1 MNRYLR
7 ALCAV
12 ALLFPFLLSG
22 LTPARAAHEPA
33 AGAASIPLDRPLR
46 FERFSL
52 SDGLSQNSVLAMLQ
66 DRKGYL
72 WFGTQDGL
80 NRYDGYGF
88 TVFKHDPDNAD
99 SLSNNGVIS
108 LLEDKEGIL
117 WVGTWGGGLDRFD
130 PSSGRFT
137 RYQHDPKDEASLGAD
152 IVAALYE
159 DSVGRLWVGTI
170 GGGLDRLDR
179 ATGKFSHARNDPAN
193 PDSLSSD
200 AVSAILED
208 PSGALWV
215 GTGGF
220 SIPGAG
226 LNRFDPQTGK
236 AVRYR
241 SSPNDPATLSNDNI
255 AAIQRGADGTLW
267 IATGGY
273 ALPGAGLDRFDPQT
287 GKTARYQT
295 DPKVPASL
303 ASNDLLN
310 LSLDPAGI
318 LWIATY
324 GGGLDRLDTAHLE
337 SGFIHTR
344 SNPYNPESLSSDQVW
359 SLLRDRSGVIWIGT
373 VNGGLDKINP
383 QYQQFRLFRNDPA
396 NSASLGFNAVGPMM
410 EDREGRIWIGTY
422 GGGLDLFVPA
432 LGTFTHFP
440 VPGGSA
446 NTVMSIGQD
455 ARGTLWVGTLNGLAA
470 FDPASGKFAFS
481 THDPAAADSIR
492 DNNVSGVIEDGQHH
506 LWVATLAGLDV
517 YDRDTGKFTHI
528 AVDGLSPVVTLF
540 LDHEQKLWVGTW
552 GNGLFRLDPST
563 LHGAAVQVLERFQND
578 PQNPASISDNS
589 IWSMVEQPDGTLWLG
604 TSGGLNRYDPVARIF
619 RHYREKDGLAND
631 TALCILREDS
641 GTLWIST
648 NNGISRFDQ
657 PGGAPVVF
665 RTYQSSDGLQSNE
678 FDSGSCLMT
687 RSGELYFG
695 GVHGL
700 SAFLPA
706 DIQANGAPPP
716 LVITSFRIFNETY
729 PIDQSGGTPIRL
741 SYRQDFISFEFA
753 ALDFHAPQKNQYAY
767 KLEGFD
773 RDWVQAGNRH
783 YASYTNL
790 NGGTYTFRVKA
801 ANNDGVWN
809 ADGISIP
816 IQITPPFWASWWFL
830 GGAALLALTAIVAAV
845 VWRLDTVRDQNRRLE
860 RLVSERTLT
869 LRDTNQQLEVEV
881 EQRKRA
887 EEALSRRAA
896 EELRQSEARFR
907 AMFENAAVGIGL
919 MSLDRV
925 VLECNDAV
933 TQLFGYTP
941 AEFINRSSTE
951 MIHPEDRAL
960 DADLYAELIAG
971 ERRSYQVEKRYLHK
985 DGHYVWAKLILSA
998 VRGPDGQALYLLG
1011 MLVDI
1016 DEQKRIE
1023 QELSEQEANY
1033 RRLLEQ
1039 RVYERTLE
1047 LRKTNEQLQS
1057 EMDQRLRVEEAL
1069 ALKAAEEAVVAE
1081 RNRLARDLHDAVTQ
1095 TLFSASLLAEV
1106 LPDLFR
1112 LQPAEA
1118 EKRLEELRQLTRGA
1132 LAEMRTL
1139 LVELRPSAL
1148 TDIPLSDLLRQLG
1161 DATIGRARLP
1171 VEIVVDGE
1179 ADLPG
1184 DVQVAL
1190 YRIAQEALN
1199 NSVKY
1204 AHASSANINLRLSAA
1219 SVRLTVIDNGVGFD
1233 PENIPPNHFGLR
1245 IMRERAEAIG
1255 ARLSVY
1261 SEPGQGTQITV
1272 TWIGRS

>member
-1 MNRYLR
+1 MRRLLHG
-7 ALCAV
+7 LCACGFIF
-12 ALLFPFLLSG
+12 LFLLAG
-22 LTPARAAHEPA
+22 LSPVRGAPDPASNVAV
-33 AGAASIPLDRPLR
+33 IPLDRPLR

-52 SDGLSQNSVLAMLQ
+52 ADGLSQNSVLSALQ
-66 DRKGYL
+66 DSKGYL

-80 NRYDGYGF
+80 NRYDGYTF
-88 TVFKHDPDNAD
+88 TIFKHDPDNAD

-108 LLEDKEGIL
+108 LLEDHEGML
-117 WVGTWGGGLDRFD
+117 WVGTWGGGLNRYD
-130 PSSGRFT
+130 PTSGRFT

-159 DSVGRLWVGTI
+159 DSAGRLWVGTI

-179 ATGKFSHARNDPAN
+179 ATGKFIHARSNPADPA
-193 PDSLSSD
+193 SLSSD
-200 AVSAILED
+200 AVSVILGD
-208 PSGALWV
+208 PSGGLWV
-215 GTGGF
+215 GTGGYTL
-220 SIPGAG
+220 PGAG

-236 AVRYR
+236 AVRY
-241 SSPNDPATLSNDNI
+241 
-255 AAIQRGADGTLW
+255 
-267 IATGGY
+267 
-273 ALPGAGLDRFDPQT
+273 
-287 GKTARYQT
+287 QT

-303 ASNDLLN
+303 ASNDLFN

-324 GGGLDRLDTAHLE
+324 GGGLERLDTAHPDR
-337 SGFIHTR
+337 GFAHTR
-344 SNPYNPESLSSDQVW
+344 SNPYNAESLSSDQVW
-359 SLLRDRSGVIWIGT
+359 GLLRDRSGVMWVGT

-383 QYQQFRLFRNDPA
+383 QFQQFRLFRNDPA

-422 GGGLDLFVPA
+422 GGGLDLYLPA
-432 LGTFTHFP
+432 LGTFTHFTIP
-440 VPGGSA
+440 EPSS

-455 ARGTLWVGTLNGLAA
+455 AGGTLWVGTLNGLAV
-470 FDPASGKFAFS
+470 FDPASGQFTLS
-481 THDPAAADSIR
+481 QHDPAAADSIR

-517 YDRDTGKFTHI
+517 YDRDTRKFTHI
-528 AVDGLSPVVTLF
+528 SVDGLSPVVTLF
-540 LDHEQKLWVGTW
+540 LDREQMLWVGTW

-563 LHGAAVQVLERFQND
+563 LSGETVKVLERFQND
-578 PQNPASISDNS
+578 PRNPASISDNS
-589 IWSMVEQPDGTLWLG
+589 IWSMVEQPDGSFWLG
-604 TSGGLNRYDPVARIF
+604 TSGGLNHYDPAARTF
-619 RHYREKDGLAND
+619 QHYREKDGLAND

-648 NNGISRFDQ
+648 NNGISRFEQ

-665 RTYQSSDGLQSNE
+665 RTFLSSDGLQSNE
-678 FDSGSCLMT
+678 FDSGSCLKT
-687 RSGELYFG
+687 RSGEFYFG

-706 DIQANGAPPP
+706 DIQANTAPPP
-716 LVITSFRIFNETY
+716 LVITAFRIFNETY
-729 PIDQSGGTPIRL
+729 PIDQSGGTPIHL

-773 RDWVQAGNRH
+773 KDWVQAGNRR

-790 NGGTYTFRVKA
+790 NGGNYTFRVKA

-809 ADGISIP
+809 EQGVSIP

-830 GGAALLALTAIVAAV
+830 GGAAVLALTAIVAWV
-845 VWRLDTVRDQNRRLE
+845 VWRIDTVRDQNRRLE

-941 AEFINRSSTE
+941 AEFINRPAEE
-951 MIHPEDRAL
+951 MIHPEDRAV

-971 ERRSYQVEKRYLHK
+971 ERRSYQVEKRYTHK

-1023 QELSEQEANY
+1023 QELGEQEANY

-1057 EMDQRLRVEEAL
+1057 EMDQRVRVEEAL

-1112 LQPAEA
+1112 LQPAVG

-1148 TDIPLSDLLRQLG
+1148 TDIPLPDLLRQLG

-1171 VEIVVDGE
+1171 VQVIVDGE
-1179 ADLPG
+1179 ADLPA

-1199 NSVKY
+1199 NVVKY
-1204 AHASSANINLRLSAA
+1204 ARASSANINLRLSGA
-1219 SVRLTVIDNGVGFD
+1219 SVRLSVIDNGVGFD
-1233 PENIPPNHFGLR
+1233 PDNIAPNHFGLR
-1245 IMRERAEAIG
+1245 IMRERAEAVG

-1272 TWIGRS
+1272 TWSGRS